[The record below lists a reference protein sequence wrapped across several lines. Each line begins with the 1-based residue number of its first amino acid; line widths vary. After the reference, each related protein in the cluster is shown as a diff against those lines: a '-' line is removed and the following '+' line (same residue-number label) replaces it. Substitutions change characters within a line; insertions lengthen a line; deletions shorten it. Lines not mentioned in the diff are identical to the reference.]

1 MVLFMAKMS
10 FSVWSELDALQNDRG
25 DVTYMDREV
34 AGNRFDQMRPDR
46 NFRFANYEHN
56 CPDREH
62 SYHGSDNTSQ
72 FGSSM
77 TSVRTGGATQQWT
90 EYQ

>member
-1 MVLFMAKMS
+1 MVLFMGKMS
-10 FSVWSELDALQNDRG
+10 FSVWSKLDPVQDGRN

-34 AGNRFDQMRPDR
+34 AGNRFDKMRPVR
-46 NFRFANYEHN
+46 NYRFANYEHN

-72 FGSSM
+72 LDNSMVSILSSEPQNRE
-77 TSVRTGGATQQWT
+77 V
-90 EYQ
+90 YQ